1 MSLNLEKQLTFVCF
15 VPLLCQR
22 ASLGLT
28 ADLGLSTLVRSL
40 SPQCGQHRHSHGLCA
55 ADLGDLLHPGTYD
68 LPLRPLTDPRRLTSV
83 QQSTNTGAFFQPPQ
97 WLSIPYLEPNLGT
110 FFAFLWG
117 GLYVLLEPVAGTV
130 LGILCVVSA
139 AVGNQLRI
147 ANPTATNQWSIVIF
161 LVSWLAQFIGHGK
174 FEGRAPALVDNVF
187 QAFFLAPLFVW
198 LEGLFMLGYRPNL
211 KARVDKAVAVEVA
224 KFRQQ
229 KAAKNGKA
237 Q

>member
-1 MSLNLEKQLTFVCF
+1 ML
-15 VPLLCQR
+15 
-22 ASLGLT
+22 A
-28 ADLGLSTLVRSL
+28 
-40 SPQCGQHRHSHGLCA
+40 
-55 ADLGDLLHPGTYD
+55 
-68 LPLRPLTDPRRLTSV
+68 
-83 QQSTNTGAFFQPPQ
+83 
-97 WLSIPYLEPNLGT
+97 
-110 FFAFLWG
+110 
-117 GLYVLLEPVAGTV
+117 
-130 LGILCVVSA
+130 ILCVASA

-161 LVSWLAQFIGHGK
+161 LVSWIAQFVGHGK
-174 FEGRAPALVDNVF
+174 FEGRAPALLDNVF

-198 LEGLFMLGYRPNL
+198 LELLFMLGYRQNL